1 MIGGGKGNR
10 KDEGDEDEETEETC
24 ATEVAPDL
32 CNCFGKHSIEQYTA
46 IKGLKGMLAIEID
59 ECVRQLKTAMIIGM
73 IAFAYPFQVVL
84 TWTFSV
90 LTRRVYIWRPAVFFD
105 ILVCLLQIQWL
116 YFHFTLETENDGYHL
131 TTPPRPEHMYMK
143 ELLYELNTGSFPVD
157 LLLGAAAFCFWVRLI
172 LMLQLTSTF
181 GPLITI
187 IFQMFKDLGIF
198 FVLFSIELIA
208 FSCIGLLSFG
218 SLPEYRDL
226 VRTLI
231 MMLETS
237 MGAWDLTIYDS
248 VTPPEKRM
256 LGKVFHLFVMCVN
269 MLLLLNLIIAI
280 MTDTYAY
287 YNSFRRGL
295 FSRNII
301 EAVPSY
307 QNDKRY
313 GALISAFPPFNL
325 ISIFLLPIMLCI
337 REKGTLKAFNLAV
350 CKVIYFPMLLLASL
364 VFFIASLLMVPLA
377 YGKMVIF
384 KFKLY
389 KGSCEEL
396 TNKCGLYILIG
407 LPMLLIGC
415 FTDLYWFVR
424 HSYVWD
430 LQLHVMESQKYPSIT
445 LAAFNKFYRMVYNL
459 PGDTADAKDFIAEVH
474 KTF

>member
-1 MIGGGKGNR
+1 MLL
-10 KDEGDEDEETEETC
+10 
-24 ATEVAPDL
+24 AT
-32 CNCFGKHSIEQYTA
+32 
-46 IKGLKGMLAIEID
+46 
-59 ECVRQLKTAMIIGM
+59 
-73 IAFAYPFQVVL
+73 
-84 TWTFSV
+84 
-90 LTRRVYIWRPAVFFD
+90 
-105 ILVCLLQIQWL
+105 
-116 YFHFTLETENDGYHL
+116 
-131 TTPPRPEHMYMK
+131 
-143 ELLYELNTGSFPVD
+143 
-157 LLLGAAAFCFWVRLI
+157 AAFCFWVRLI

-187 IFQMFKDLGIF
+187 MAQMFKDLTIF

-218 SLPEYRDL
+218 GLPEYRD
-226 VRTLI
+226 VTATLI

-295 FSRNII
+295 FSKNII

-307 QNDKRY
+307 RNDKRY

-325 ISIFLLPIMLCI
+325 ASMFFLPIMLCM
-337 REKGTLKAFNLAV
+337 KDKVKLKTINLAI
-350 CKVIYFPMLLLASL
+350 CKVIYFPILLVSSL
-364 VFFIASLLMVPLA
+364 YFFIASLVLTPFA
-377 YGKMVIF
+377 YFKMIIF
-384 KFKLY
+384 KYKLY

-396 TNKCGLYILIG
+396 CKKCGLYILIG

-415 FTDLYWFVR
+415 FTDLYWFVC
-424 HSYVWD
+424 HSYRWD
-430 LQLHVMESQKYPSIT
+430 LQLHVMES
-445 LAAFNKFYRMVYNL
+445 
-459 PGDTADAKDFIAEVH
+459 
-474 KTF
+474 